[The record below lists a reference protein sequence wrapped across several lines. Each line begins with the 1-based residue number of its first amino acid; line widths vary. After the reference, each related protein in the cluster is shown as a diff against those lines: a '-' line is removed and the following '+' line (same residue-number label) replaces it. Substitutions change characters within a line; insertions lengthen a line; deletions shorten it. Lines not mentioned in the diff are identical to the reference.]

1 MFTLYHDT
9 LQMVSVNPLQK
20 LLSRLYGL
28 AIDFCLIFTLQV
40 FIGRMTKIEDRYWI
54 ETDSFVHSSFPKK
67 ATSKMVLKVLP
78 ILTSVLHILKLHI
91 IPVFHVLKCFPTHI
105 PFVENLNLYILPNTL
120 TFFVTYTQ
128 GFNMHTGQPNPTS
141 IINEYISGKL
151 VLNHSN
157 NKYVFPALNVS
168 NNFATIDYDAHINTK
183 IDYTKTPLIMSFVL

>member
-1 MFTLYHDT
+1 MVTLYHDT

-20 LLSRLYGL
+20 LLSPLYGL
-28 AIDFCLIFTLQV
+28 VMISVLFLHYKFLLDVRLKSKITIGLKQTL
-40 FIGRMTKIEDRYWI
+40 FYIL
-54 ETDSFVHSSFPKK
+54 HFPKK
-67 ATSKMVLKVLP
+67 LLLKMALKVLP

-91 IPVFHVLKCFPTHI
+91 TPVFHVLKCFPTHI
-105 PFVENLNLYILPNTL
+105 PFVETLNLYILPNTL
-120 TFFVTYTQ
+120 TFCVTYTQ
-128 GFNMHTGQPNPTS
+128 GFNKHTGQPNPTS

-168 NNFATIDYDAHINTK
+168 NRFATIDYDAHINTK